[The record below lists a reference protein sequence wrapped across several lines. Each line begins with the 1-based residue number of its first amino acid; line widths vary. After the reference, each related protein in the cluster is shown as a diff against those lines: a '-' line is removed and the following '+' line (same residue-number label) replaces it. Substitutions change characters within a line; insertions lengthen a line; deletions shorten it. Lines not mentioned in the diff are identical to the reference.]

1 MISKNPREKLTEK
14 HIIHV
19 VGAGL
24 AGSECALQLALLGYD
39 VVLIEMRGEV
49 MTPAHRTANNAE
61 LVCSNSF
68 GSVADTSAPGLLKW
82 EAEQLGSRIL
92 EAALANRVPAGQALS
107 MDRERFAEMVTAMVS
122 AEPRI
127 RRETRVVKSLD
138 EIPRPAVIATGPLTH
153 ESLAHSM
160 LEHFGDE
167 FLYFFDAIAPIV
179 ATESINMEIAWRADR
194 WDKGTKDYIN
204 CPLSK
209 REYFFFTEEMKA
221 ARKTEPKDF
230 EKNTPYFEGCMPIE
244 AMLERGDLT
253 PRFGPMSAKGL
264 RDPRTGNMPFA
275 VVQLR
280 QDNREGTAYNIVGF
294 QTKMTYPEQKRIFRL
309 IPGLEDA
316 EFLKLGSIH
325 RNLYINSPKR
335 LNRDL
340 SSKRDPWL
348 FFTGQIT
355 GVEGYFESTCMG
367 LMIARFIDQKL
378 RGVLHEDAS
387 NIGELLP
394 PRATALGSLLNAIT
408 DETRADHFQPTNIN
422 FGHLP
427 AIADTVG
434 DTGGDRRRRLD
445 KHDNRLLQIA
455 AAREAFA
462 QWFRQQGRSVKT
474 NSAMDRMAQE
484 LKAATE
490 AATQAATKSATPSAT
505 QTATPSATP
514 SAMQADTHPAANE
527 TAETTDV

>member
-1 MISKNPREKLTEK
+1 MITEK
-14 HIIHV
+14 PLPQKQKAETTIHV

-24 AGSECALQLALLGYD
+24 AGSECALQLAHLGYN
-39 VVLIEMRGEV
+39 VVLLEMRGEV
-49 MTPAHRTANNAE
+49 MTPAHRTAKLAE

-68 GSVADTSAPGLLKW
+68 GSLADTSAPGLLKW

-92 EAALANRVPAGQALS
+92 EAALATRVPAGQALS
-107 MDRERFAEMVTAMVS
+107 MDRERFAETVTAMVDS
-122 AEPRI
+122 QPRI
-127 RRETRVVKSLD
+127 LRKIGVVQNLD
-138 EIPRPAVIATGPLTH
+138 EVPRPCVIATGPLTH
-153 ESLAHSM
+153 ESLARSM
-160 LEHFGDE
+160 QEHFGDE

-179 ATESINMEIAWRADR
+179 ATESIDMGVAWRADR

-209 REYFFFTEEMKA
+209 REYYFFIEEMKA
-221 ARKTEPKDF
+221 SRKIEPKDF
-230 EKNTPYFEGCMPIE
+230 EKNTPFFESCMPIE

-264 RDPRTGNMPFA
+264 RDPRSGNIPFA

-294 QTKMTYPEQKRIFRL
+294 QTKMAYADQKRVFRL

-316 EFLKLGSIH
+316 DFLKLGSIH

-348 FFTGQIT
+348 FFAGQIT

-367 LMIARFIDQKL
+367 LMSARFVDQKL
-378 RGVLHEDAS
+378 RGILREDAG
-387 NIGELLP
+387 NIDEFLP
-394 PRATALGSLLNAIT
+394 PRATALGSLINAIT
-408 DETRADHFQPTNIN
+408 DETKADHFQPTNIN

-427 AIADTVG
+427 TITDEFSSGIGDSVG
-434 DTGGDRRRRLD
+434 SGFGAERRRRLD
-445 KHDNRLLQIA
+445 KHAKRLMQIT
-455 AAREAFA
+455 AARSAYT
-462 QWFRQQGRSVKT
+462 QWLNQQGGCVKADSV
-474 NSAMDRMAQE
+474 MDLAAQE
-484 LKAATE
+484 LRRATE
-490 AATQAATKSATPSAT
+490 LATELATEPATGRAVCW
-505 QTATPSATP
+505 
-514 SAMQADTHPAANE
+514 HRY
-527 TAETTDV
+527 